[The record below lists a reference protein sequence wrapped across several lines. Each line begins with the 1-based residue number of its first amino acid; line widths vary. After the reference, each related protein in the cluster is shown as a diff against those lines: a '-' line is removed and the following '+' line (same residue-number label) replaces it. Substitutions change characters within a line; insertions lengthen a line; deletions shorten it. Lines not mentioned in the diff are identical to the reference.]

1 MLEKGGHVMKIKDFF
16 KNHAH
21 LSVSIVA
28 VLCAVQFISTLVFAI
43 KRDTFDSNT
52 SSQLLSTADGFE
64 AVVLFFIMAALNKN
78 DK

>member
-1 MLEKGGHVMKIKDFF
+1 MSKLKDFF

-28 VLCAVQFISTLVFAI
+28 VLCCVQFCSTLFFAI
-43 KRDTFDSNT
+43 ERHTFDSNT

-64 AVVLFFIMAALNKN
+64 AVILFFIMYAMNNK
-78 DK
+78 KK